1 MSRILRFG
9 VPTLGPIQM
18 TTEKQPGFGEE
29 QSKELAE
36 DVGVLKHINTFAAK
50 LHVLEEKRF
59 TIDSMVLGDTDWMP

>member
-1 MSRILRFG
+1 
-9 VPTLGPIQM
+9 M
-18 TTEKQPGFGEE
+18 TTEKQPGFGAE